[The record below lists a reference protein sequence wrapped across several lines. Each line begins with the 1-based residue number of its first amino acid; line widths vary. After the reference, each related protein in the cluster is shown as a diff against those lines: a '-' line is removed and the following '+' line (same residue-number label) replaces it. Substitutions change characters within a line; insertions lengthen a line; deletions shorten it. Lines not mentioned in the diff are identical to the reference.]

1 MQNEVSQL
9 WVFFENTSPFLS
21 VNFSFLLALYQFT
34 FVISCQYFVV
44 NSLPSPSCLRNL
56 ASNFV
61 SFPIFGV
68 NVWNSGPSLGYESTD
83 HLLTSPPPFFGA
95 ARPRWFLITRICVL
109 NPMLH
114 SIVYTPMLSTSERVA
129 EWSRRLT
136 RNPKV
141 RTAVGS
147 NPTLDS
153 LVAVRNTSPGR
164 PEPCEGN
171 LVAVAGSCGGLMV
184 KHPWP
189 LLEISLSDFRGLAT
203 LNINTYLPT

>member
-1 MQNEVSQL
+1 MIGDNDNAKISD
-9 WVFFENTSPFLS
+9 FG
-21 VNFSFLLALYQFT
+21 LARNVEETGHYKPTHVRYQADR
-34 FVISCQYFVV
+34 Y
-44 NSLPSPSCLRNL
+44 
-56 ASNFV
+56 
-61 SFPIFGV
+61 
-68 NVWNSGPSLGYESTD
+68 
-83 HLLTSPPPFFGA
+83 LT
-95 ARPRWFLITRICVL
+95 
-109 NPMLH
+109 
-114 SIVYTPMLSTSERVA
+114 ERVA
-129 EWSRRLT
+129 EWLRRLT
-136 RNPKV
+136 RKPKV

>member
-1 MQNEVSQL
+1 M
-9 WVFFENTSPFLS
+9 
-21 VNFSFLLALYQFT
+21 
-34 FVISCQYFVV
+34 
-44 NSLPSPSCLRNL
+44 
-56 ASNFV
+56 
-61 SFPIFGV
+61 
-68 NVWNSGPSLGYESTD
+68 
-83 HLLTSPPPFFGA
+83 
-95 ARPRWFLITRICVL
+95 
-109 NPMLH
+109 
-114 SIVYTPMLSTSERVA
+114 A
-129 EWSRRLT
+129 EWLRRLT

-184 KHPWP
+184 KHPWL

-203 LNINTYLPT
+203 LNINTYLPNSLIKSLNFSNIFFRFCDFGENALPL

>member
-1 MQNEVSQL
+1 MEICISLFNIRYHRVHKKSSPYGCKQEEGLLVNI
-9 WVFFENTSPFLS
+9 FFHHRHS
-21 VNFSFLLALYQFT
+21 VIRYA
-34 FVISCQYFVV
+34 
-44 NSLPSPSCLRNL
+44 
-56 ASNFV
+56 
-61 SFPIFGV
+61 
-68 NVWNSGPSLGYESTD
+68 
-83 HLLTSPPPFFGA
+83 
-95 ARPRWFLITRICVL
+95 TR
-109 NPMLH
+109 
-114 SIVYTPMLSTSERVA
+114 ERVA
-129 EWSRRLT
+129 EWLRGLT
-136 RNPKV
+136 RKPKV

-203 LNINTYLPT
+203 LNINTYLPTYTWSTIATENGKK

>member
-1 MQNEVSQL
+1 M
-9 WVFFENTSPFLS
+9 
-21 VNFSFLLALYQFT
+21 
-34 FVISCQYFVV
+34 
-44 NSLPSPSCLRNL
+44 
-56 ASNFV
+56 
-61 SFPIFGV
+61 
-68 NVWNSGPSLGYESTD
+68 
-83 HLLTSPPPFFGA
+83 
-95 ARPRWFLITRICVL
+95 
-109 NPMLH
+109 
-114 SIVYTPMLSTSERVA
+114 A
-129 EWSRRLT
+129 EWLRRLT
-136 RNPKV
+136 RKPLV

-203 LNINTYLPT
+203 LNINTYLPTYLPRPLRLPKGPPATKIALQFYCKAGAVAMKE